1 MTIKL
6 FIFLSILGI
15 LFLSMPF
22 ASAEPKLD
30 ISAKSAIL
38 VVADTGEILY
48 EKNCHER
55 LPMAST
61 TKIMTSLIALESDY
75 LQKEII
81 VSKDMVSV
89 EGTSMGLLEGDR
101 VTLKALIYGMMLKSG
116 NDAANAVALTLAD
129 SKENFAELMNQKAK
143 ELKMYNT
150 NFETPSGLDSKSHY
164 STAYDMA
171 LLGCEAAKN
180 PQFAY
185 ICAQKQ
191 KVLYYGNPPYR
202 RVIKNHNR
210 LLWEYDGAD
219 GIKTGFTKKS
229 GRCLVS
235 TAKRNGVKLL
245 AVTLN
250 APKDW
255 QDHKKLFDYGFSIVN
270 NQEIKSSIKTVS
282 LKIAG
287 GTKSRVKVETQYVPE
302 IPKVKGKNNEITEK
316 IYLKRFEYAPLKKG
330 AVVGEARYYKEN
342 KLICTIPIL
351 TEEEAYQKK

>member
-6 FIFLSILGI
+6 FTFLSILGI

-22 ASAEPKLD
+22 ASAEPKID
-30 ISAKSAIL
+30 ILAKSAIL
-38 VVADTGEILY
+38 VVVDTGEILY
-48 EKNCHER
+48 EKNAHER

-75 LQKEII
+75 LQKEI
-81 VSKDMVSV
+81 VVKKAMSSV

-101 VTLKALIYGMMLKSG
+101 VTIKALVYGMMLKSG

-129 SKENFAELMNQKAK
+129 SKEDFAELMNQKAK

-150 NFETPSGLDSKSHY
+150 NFETASGLDSKNHY
-164 STAYDMA
+164 STAYDMS
-171 LLGCEAAKN
+171 LLGCEAVNN
-180 PQFAY
+180 PQLAY
-185 ICAQKQ
+185 ICSQKE
-191 KVLYYGNPPYR
+191 KTLYFGNPPYR
-202 RVIKNHNR
+202 RVLKNHNR
-210 LLWEYDGAD
+210 LLWDYDGAD

-250 APKDW
+250 APNDW
-255 QDHKKLFDYGFSIVN
+255 QDHKKLFDYGFSIVH
-270 NQEIKSSIKTVS
+270 NQDVKSSIKFVS

-287 GTKSRVKVETQYVPE
+287 GTKNRVKVETQYVPN
-302 IPKVKGKNNEITEK
+302 IPIVNGKNDEITEK

-330 AVVGEARYYKEN
+330 AVVGEARYYREN

-351 TEEEAYQKK
+351 TAEDAYQKK